1 VVPPRAQREKLADS
15 AVFIYG
21 LGLLNREGLR
31 ATGID
36 PSRQVLLG
44 FVARH
49 DGPDVTGPPREVVL
63 DKSVNTRMLQ
73 HYILEGVRHVT
84 YVGVVSSRL

>member
-1 VVPPRAQREKLADS
+1 MFLPLAQHEKLTES

-21 LGLLNREGLR
+21 PGLLNREGVR

-36 PSRQVLLG
+36 LSRYPGGGPYQVLLG

-49 DGPDVTGPPREVVL
+49 DGPDITGSPREVVL
-63 DKSVNTRMLQ
+63 DKSVNTRML
-73 HYILEGVRHVT
+73 
-84 YVGVVSSRL
+84 